1 MKNRGENFVTTILM
15 LAIVVIF
22 SITTYFCLDIFEII
36 NVPEQYSL
44 VSLLGSKIE
53 LSTVAENIEDIVPD
67 EGTIKK
73 KIIVSTENKTDTN
86 ANVQA
91 PTFDNVD
98 NVKEENNIA
107 GDTSNFEA
115 SNFVEIENKY
125 YYNQLDVYAKAI
137 YDDLYSHKE
146 DLKTGLYTLDFDIAF
161 NALLHEDSGAE
172 TLEKDFQLAVNALVF
187 DKPEI
192 FYLDITKMYLLTEI
206 TTFGPKKTY
215 RVSIGPSNNVPYLSS
230 SFPNI
235 ETIRNAEFQIEN
247 LVQSLRF
254 SNDKYYQIREIHD
267 FIVEN
272 TEYDETVSK
281 SNIYNI
287 YGTLINKEAVCE
299 GYAKT
304 FKYILDKL
312 DIPCIIACGIGQNSK
327 GQTESH
333 AWNYVKLN
341 NAWYA
346 VDVTWDDPVIIG
358 NGSVTNEMRYHYFLR
373 GSNSFFKDHTEDGNL
388 IGNFRFT
395 YPNLSIEDYKNK

>member
-115 SNFVEIENKY
+115 SNSVEIENKY

-230 SFPNI
+230 SFSNI

-327 GQTESH
+327 GQPESH

-341 NAWYA
+341 DVWYA

>member
-1 MKNRGENFVTTILM
+1 MKNRGENVVTTILM

-36 NVPEQYSL
+36 DVPEQYSL

-53 LSTVAENIEDIVPD
+53 LSTVAESIEDIVPD

-73 KIIVSTENKTDTN
+73 KIIVSMENKTDIN

-115 SNFVEIENKY
+115 SNSVEIENKY

-137 YDDLYSHKE
+137 YDDLYNHKE

-254 SNDKYYQIREIHD
+254 SNDKYNQIREVHD
-267 FIVEN
+267 FIAEN

-304 FKYILDKL
+304 FKYILDRL
-312 DIPCIIACGIGQNSK
+312 NIPCIIACGIGQNSK

-341 NAWYA
+341 DVWYA
-346 VDVTWDDPVIIG
+346 VDATWDDPVIIG
-358 NGSVTNEMRYHYFLR
+358 NGSVTNEMRYHYFLK
-373 GSNSFFKDHTEDGNL
+373 GSNTFFKDHTEDGNL
-388 IGNFRFT
+388 IGNFKFA
-395 YPNLSIEDYKNK
+395 YPKINIEDYKNK

>member
-115 SNFVEIENKY
+115 SNSVEIENKY

-137 YDDLYSHKE
+137 YDDLYSHQE

-161 NALLHEDSGAE
+161 NALLH
-172 TLEKDFQLAVNALVF
+172 
-187 DKPEI
+187 
-192 FYLDITKMYLLTEI
+192 
-206 TTFGPKKTY
+206 
-215 RVSIGPSNNVPYLSS
+215 
-230 SFPNI
+230 
-235 ETIRNAEFQIEN
+235 
-247 LVQSLRF
+247 
-254 SNDKYYQIREIHD
+254 
-267 FIVEN
+267 
-272 TEYDETVSK
+272 
-281 SNIYNI
+281 
-287 YGTLINKEAVCE
+287 
-299 GYAKT
+299 
-304 FKYILDKL
+304 
-312 DIPCIIACGIGQNSK
+312 
-327 GQTESH
+327 
-333 AWNYVKLN
+333 
-341 NAWYA
+341 
-346 VDVTWDDPVIIG
+346 
-358 NGSVTNEMRYHYFLR
+358 
-373 GSNSFFKDHTEDGNL
+373 
-388 IGNFRFT
+388 
-395 YPNLSIEDYKNK
+395 

>member
-91 PTFDNVD
+91 PTFDNID

-115 SNFVEIENKY
+115 SNSVEVENKY

-281 SNIYNI
+281 NNIYNI

-341 NAWYA
+341 DVWYA

>member
-91 PTFDNVD
+91 PTFDNV
-98 NVKEENNIA
+98 KEENNIA

-115 SNFVEIENKY
+115 SNSVEVENKY

-161 NALLHEDSGAE
+161 NALLHEDSGTE

>member
-73 KIIVSTENKTDTN
+73 KIIVSTENKTDIN

-115 SNFVEIENKY
+115 SNSVEIENKY

-215 RVSIGPSNNVPYLSS
+215 RFSIGPSNNVPYLSS
-230 SFPNI
+230 SFQNI

-341 NAWYA
+341 DVWYA

-373 GSNSFFKDHTEDGNL
+373 GSNNFFKDHTEDGNL

>member
-1 MKNRGENFVTTILM
+1 MKNRGENFITTILM

-36 NVPEQYSL
+36 DVPEQYSL

-53 LSTVAENIEDIVPD
+53 LSTVAESIEDIVPD

-73 KIIVSTENKTDTN
+73 KIIVSTENKTDIN

-98 NVKEENNIA
+98 NEKEENNIA

-115 SNFVEIENKY
+115 SNSVEIENKY

-341 NAWYA
+341 DVWYA

>member
-91 PTFDNVD
+91 PTFDNV
-98 NVKEENNIA
+98 KEENNIA

-115 SNFVEIENKY
+115 SNSVEIENKY

-341 NAWYA
+341 DVWYA

>member
-36 NVPEQYSL
+36 DVPEQYSL

-73 KIIVSTENKTDTN
+73 KIIVSTENKTDIN

-98 NVKEENNIA
+98 NEKEENNIA

-115 SNFVEIENKY
+115 SNSVEIENKY

-341 NAWYA
+341 DVWYA

>member
-1 MKNRGENFVTTILM
+1 MKNRGENFITTILM

-91 PTFDNVD
+91 PTFDNV
-98 NVKEENNIA
+98 KEENNIA

-115 SNFVEIENKY
+115 SNSVEIENKY

-341 NAWYA
+341 DVWYA

>member
-44 VSLLGSKIE
+44 VTLLGSKIE

-115 SNFVEIENKY
+115 SNSVEIENKY

-230 SFPNI
+230 SFSNI

-341 NAWYA
+341 DVWYA

>member
-1 MKNRGENFVTTILM
+1 MKNRGENFITTILM

-53 LSTVAENIEDIVPD
+53 LSTVAENIENIVPD

-73 KIIVSTENKTDTN
+73 KIIVSTENKTDIN

-98 NVKEENNIA
+98 NEKEENNIA

-115 SNFVEIENKY
+115 SNSVEIENKY

-341 NAWYA
+341 DVWYA

>member
-36 NVPEQYSL
+36 DVPEQYSL

-53 LSTVAENIEDIVPD
+53 LSTVAESIEDIVPD
-67 EGTIKK
+67 EVTKKK
-73 KIIVSTENKTDTN
+73 KIIVSTENKTDINT
-86 ANVQA
+86 NVQA

-115 SNFVEIENKY
+115 SNSVEIENKY

-230 SFPNI
+230 SFPNA
-235 ETIRNAEFQIEN
+235 EAIRNAEIQIEN
-247 LVQSLRF
+247 VISKLRF
-254 SNDKYYQIREIHD
+254 SNNKYDQIREVHD

-287 YGTLINKEAVCE
+287 YGTLINQEAVCE

-304 FKYILDKL
+304 FKYILDRL

-327 GQTESH
+327 GQSESH
-333 AWNYVKLN
+333 AWNYVKLDDV
-341 NAWYA
+341 WYA
-346 VDVTWDDPVIIG
+346 VDATWDDPVIIG
-358 NGSVTNEMRYHYFLR
+358 NGSVTNEMRYHYFLK
-373 GSNSFFKDHTEDGNL
+373 GSNTFFKDHTEDGNL
-388 IGNFRFT
+388 IGNFRFA

>member
-115 SNFVEIENKY
+115 SNSVEIENKY

-172 TLEKDFQLAVNALVF
+172 ILEKDFQLAVNALVF

-230 SFPNI
+230 SFSNI

-341 NAWYA
+341 DVWYA

>member
-115 SNFVEIENKY
+115 SNSVEIENKY

-137 YDDLYSHKE
+137 YNDLYSHKE

-254 SNDKYYQIREIHD
+254 SNNKYYQIREIHD

-281 SNIYNI
+281 SNINNI

-341 NAWYA
+341 DVWYA

>member
-36 NVPEQYSL
+36 DVPEQYSL

-53 LSTVAENIEDIVPD
+53 LSTVAESIEDIVPD
-67 EGTIKK
+67 EVTKKK
-73 KIIVSTENKTDTN
+73 KIIVSTENKTDIN
-86 ANVQA
+86 SNVQA

-98 NVKEENNIA
+98 NEKEENNIA

-115 SNFVEIENKY
+115 ANSVEIENKY

-230 SFPNI
+230 SFPNA
-235 ETIRNAEFQIEN
+235 EAIRNAEFQIEN
-247 LVQSLRF
+247 VISKLRF
-254 SNDKYYQIREIHD
+254 SNNKYDQIREVHD

-287 YGTLINKEAVCE
+287 YGTLINQEAVCE

-304 FKYILDKL
+304 FKYILDRL

-327 GQTESH
+327 GQAESH

-341 NAWYA
+341 DVWYA
-346 VDVTWDDPVIIG
+346 VDATWDDPVIIG
-358 NGSVTNEMRYHYFLR
+358 NGSVTNEMRYHYFLK
-373 GSNSFFKDHTEDGNL
+373 GSNTFFKDHTEDGNL
-388 IGNFRFT
+388 IGNFRFA

>member
-91 PTFDNVD
+91 PTFDNV
-98 NVKEENNIA
+98 KEENNIA

-115 SNFVEIENKY
+115 SNSVEVENKY

-341 NAWYA
+341 DVWYA

>member
-36 NVPEQYSL
+36 DVPEQYSL

-53 LSTVAENIEDIVPD
+53 LSTVAESIEDIVPD

-98 NVKEENNIA
+98 NEKEENNIA

-115 SNFVEIENKY
+115 SNSVEIENKY

-341 NAWYA
+341 DVWYA

>member
-73 KIIVSTENKTDTN
+73 KIIVSTENKTDIN

-91 PTFDNVD
+91 PTFD

-115 SNFVEIENKY
+115 SNSVEVENKY

-341 NAWYA
+341 DVWYA

>member
-1 MKNRGENFVTTILM
+1 MKNRGENFITTILM

-67 EGTIKK
+67 ESTIKK

-98 NVKEENNIA
+98 NEKEENNIA

-115 SNFVEIENKY
+115 SNSVEIENKY

-341 NAWYA
+341 DVWYA

>member
-98 NVKEENNIA
+98 NEKEENNIA

-115 SNFVEIENKY
+115 SNSVEIENKY

-341 NAWYA
+341 DVWYA

>member
-115 SNFVEIENKY
+115 SNSVEIENKY

-230 SFPNI
+230 SFSNI

-254 SNDKYYQIREIHD
+254 SNDKYYQIRDIHD

-341 NAWYA
+341 DVWYA

>member
-36 NVPEQYSL
+36 DVPEQYSL

-53 LSTVAENIEDIVPD
+53 LSTVAESIEDIVPD
-67 EGTIKK
+67 EVTKKK
-73 KIIVSTENKTDTN
+73 KIIVSTENKTDINT
-86 ANVQA
+86 NVQA

-107 GDTSNFEA
+107 GDTSNFES
-115 SNFVEIENKY
+115 SNSVEIENKY

-230 SFPNI
+230 SFPNA
-235 ETIRNAEFQIEN
+235 EAIRNAEIQIEN
-247 LVQSLRF
+247 VISKLRF
-254 SNDKYYQIREIHD
+254 SNNKYDQIREVHD

-281 SNIYNI
+281 NNIYNI
-287 YGTLINKEAVCE
+287 YGTLINQEAVCE

-304 FKYILDKL
+304 FKYILDRL

-327 GQTESH
+327 GQSESH
-333 AWNYVKLN
+333 AWNYVKLDDV
-341 NAWYA
+341 WYA
-346 VDVTWDDPVIIG
+346 VDATWDDPVIIG
-358 NGSVTNEMRYHYFLR
+358 NGSVTNEMRYHYFLK
-373 GSNSFFKDHTEDGNL
+373 GSNTFFKDHTEDGNL
-388 IGNFRFT
+388 IGNFRFA

>member
-1 MKNRGENFVTTILM
+1 MKNRGENFVTAILM

-91 PTFDNVD
+91 PTFDNV
-98 NVKEENNIA
+98 KEENNIA

-115 SNFVEIENKY
+115 SNSVEVENKY

-341 NAWYA
+341 DVWYA